1 MEIHTKYFG
10 KLPFSEEEA
19 ILFPNG
25 LFGFENNQKYVIIRF
40 ENDNDSILC
49 LQNLEDE
56 SLAFVIMNPF
66 SFISDYSPILSDSDL
81 ADIEASS
88 KSSLLFY
95 NICVIRENILES
107 TVNLKCPLA
116 VNAQSKKAKQII
128 LDDTNYSFRLSF
140 EKLIKKE
147 EI

>member
-25 LFGFENNQKYVIIRF
+25 LFGFENNKKYVVIRF
-40 ENDNDSILC
+40 ENDNDSLLC

-56 SLAFVIMNPF
+56 SLAFIIINPF
-66 SFISDYSPILSDSDL
+66 AFISDYSPTMSNFDLS
-81 ADIEASS
+81 DIEANPETP
-88 KSSLLFY
+88 LIFY

-116 VNAQSKKAKQII
+116 VNPETRKAKQII
-128 LDDTNYSFRLSF
+128 LDDTNYSFRLPF

-147 EI
+147 EL